1 MLQQGNGLQ
10 GLAINWR
17 RSKTVLL
24 RRLGLEAHLLPDGDN
39 GIADLVDGALQLASC
54 HAKMFE
60 PATNFGFVLHGDMA
74 AVALALAGQN
84 IAHRSSHPGLK
95 QQFRAMGESLARQ
108 RPIDFRVSFWA
119 GRQLLGIATTE
130 VRQICPVDIGNIDIV
145 GKHHGAFLS
154 DA

>member
-1 MLQQGNGLQ
+1 MVCEDWPSIGGVSET
-10 GLAINWR
+10 A
-17 RSKTVLL
+17 LL
-24 RRLGLEAHLLPDGDN
+24 RRLGLEAHLFPDGDN
-39 GIADLVDGALQLASC
+39 GIADLVDGALQLASR

-60 PATNFGFVLHGDMA
+60 PATNVGFILHGDMA

-84 IAHRSSHPGLK
+84 IAHRLSHPGLK
-95 QQFRAMGESLARQ
+95 QQFRAVRKSLARQ

-119 GRQLLGIATTE
+119 GRQLLGVATTE
-130 VRQICPVDIGNIDIV
+130 VRQICPVDTGNIDIV